1 MKKIISA
8 LLSVLMLLS
17 LASVAFAAENAIA
30 KEGSWLIS
38 ATSDMGSTIEKA
50 FDGDVNT
57 YWHTKYT
64 SNDGVNISSHDEC
77 PHTIT
82 VDFGKKIKVSGWEY
96 TPRVDN
102 GAGTI
107 LGHNIYA
114 SEDGKSFKLIYSGM
128 FEYPAGAEVRSP
140 AKESWGDVTMRAIK
154 IEITSSLGGYG
165 TAAEIKLFSGGTGT
179 AIKNGAAY
187 SEAKPGSTNT
197 DASKNNSASV
207 NDKAGRHSADGT
219 PFLDKT
225 GWTADVNSISGAVN
239 QIFDGNVDT
248 YWHSAFVAVGSEIQS
263 HDNPPY
269 HLVITLPQAVL
280 TSGIVLTPRT
290 DNQTGRIMGADI
302 YVSDSDDGEWFLL
315 KEGMTYESNAN
326 PKEMAFTAN
335 LKIKRVWVEITAG
348 MAGYGTLAEFDLMAP
363 KDEYETISYKDYAK
377 HEEENKLYEID
388 LSQATADYAGESW
401 GDHVPQNIFDGA
413 NATFWQTEAISAD
426 NWPAVFTVDL
436 KNTYNL
442 SEIRYLPRQ
451 SDDCHG
457 AWLDVTV
464 SGSSDGQQWFFL
476 NESITF
482 EQNTMQKIIPVENAK
497 NVRYVE
503 FQINKANASRV
514 SCAEISFFQTKADKD
529 AFDESKNEKYV
540 MQIGSKTIKSIK
552 GKTENVK
559 ELDVA
564 PYIVNGSTMIPLRGL
579 LEEMGALI
587 TWNGENETITIDNGQ
602 NIITLQIWN
611 YLVYVEGTRYG
622 TLRYTLLNPP
632 IISESRTFIPIRFI
646 SEQLGYKVTWDGQT
660 QTITIEK

>member
-17 LASVAFAAENAIA
+17 LTSVAFAAENVIA
-30 KEGSWLIS
+30 KDGSWVIG
-38 ATSDMGSTIEKA
+38 ATSDMGATVEKA

-64 SNDGVNISSHDEC
+64 SDDGVNISSHDEC

-102 GAGTI
+102 GTGTI

-114 SEDGKSFKLIYSGM
+114 SQDGKSFKLIYSGM
-128 FEYPAGAEVRSP
+128 FDYSAGGEVRSP
-140 AKESWGDVTMRAIK
+140 AKESWGDVEMRAIK
-154 IEITSSLGGYG
+154 IEATSSLGGYG
-165 TAAEIKLFSGGTGT
+165 TAAEIKFFRGGAGT
-179 AIKNGAAY
+179 AIKNGAIY
-187 SEAKPGSTNT
+187 SESKPGNNAGTTTVIT
-197 DASKNNSASV
+197 DKS
-207 NDKAGRHSADGT
+207 GRRSMDGT
-219 PFLDKT
+219 LFLDKT
-225 GWTADVNSISGAVN
+225 GWKAEVNSISSSVN
-239 QIFDGNVDT
+239 LIFDGNTDT

-269 HLVITLPQAVL
+269 HLIITLPNAVL

-302 YVSDSDDGEWFLL
+302 YVSDSDNGEWFLL
-315 KEGMTYESNAN
+315 KEGMTYEANAN

-348 MAGYGTLAEFDLMAP
+348 MAGYGTLAEFDLMAA
-363 KDEYETISYKDYAK
+363 KNDYETVSFEDYAK
-377 HEEENKLYEID
+377 HEEENMLYEID
-388 LSQATADYAGESW
+388 LSNAAIDYAGENW
-401 GDHVPQNIFDGA
+401 GDHVPQNIMDGA
-413 NATFWQTEAISAD
+413 NATFWQTEAIASD
-426 NWPAVFTVDL
+426 NWPTVFTVDL
-436 KNTYNL
+436 KDTYNL

-464 SGSSDGQQWFFL
+464 SGSRDGQEWFFL
-476 NESITF
+476 NEGITF
-482 EQNTMQKIIPVENAK
+482 EQNTMKKIIPVENAK

-514 SCAEISFFQTKADKD
+514 SCAEISFFQTKSDKD
-529 AFDESKNEKYV
+529 AFEELQSEKYV
-540 MQIGSKTIKSIK
+540 MQIGSKTIKSLK
-552 GKTENVK
+552 GKTESVK

-579 LEEMGALI
+579 LEEMGAKI
-587 TWNGENETITIDNGQ
+587 TWNGENETVIIDNGQ

-622 TLRYTLLNPP
+622 SLRYTLLNPP

-646 SEQLGYKVTWDGQT
+646 SEQLGYNVTWDGQT
-660 QTITIEK
+660 QTVTIEK

>member
-17 LASVAFAAENAIA
+17 LTSVAFAAENVIA
-30 KEGSWLIS
+30 KDGSWVID
-38 ATSDMGSTIEKA
+38 ATSDMGATVEKA

-64 SNDGVNISSHDEC
+64 SDDGVNISSHDEC

-102 GAGTI
+102 GTGTI

-114 SEDGKSFKLIYSGM
+114 SQDGKSFKLIYSGM
-128 FEYPAGAEVRSP
+128 FDYPAGGEVRSP
-140 AKESWGDVTMRAIK
+140 AKESWGDVEMRAIK
-154 IEITSSLGGYG
+154 IEATSSLGGYG
-165 TAAEIKLFSGGTGT
+165 TAAEIKFFRGGAGT
-179 AIKNGAAY
+179 AIKNGAIY
-187 SEAKPGSTNT
+187 SESKPGNDAGTTTVIT
-197 DASKNNSASV
+197 DKS
-207 NDKAGRHSADGT
+207 GRRSMDGT
-219 PFLDKT
+219 LFLDKT
-225 GWTADVNSISGAVN
+225 GWKAEVNSISSSVN
-239 QIFDGNVDT
+239 LIFDGNTDT

-269 HLVITLPQAVL
+269 HLIITLPNAVL

-302 YVSDSDDGEWFLL
+302 YVSDSDNGEWFLL
-315 KEGMTYESNAN
+315 KEGMTYEANAN

-348 MAGYGTLAEFDLMAP
+348 MAGYGTLAEFDLMAA
-363 KDEYETISYKDYAK
+363 KNDYETVSFEDYAK
-377 HEEENKLYEID
+377 HEEENMLYEID
-388 LSQATADYAGESW
+388 LSNAAIDYAGESW
-401 GDHVPQNIFDGA
+401 GEHVPQNIMDGA
-413 NATFWQTEAISAD
+413 NATFWQTEAIASD
-426 NWPAVFTVDL
+426 NWPTVFTVDL
-436 KNTYNL
+436 KDTYNL

-464 SGSSDGQQWFFL
+464 SGSRDGQEWFFL
-476 NESITF
+476 NEGITF
-482 EQNTMQKIIPVENAK
+482 EQNTMKKIIPVENAK

-514 SCAEISFFQTKADKD
+514 SCAEISFFQTKSDKD
-529 AFDESKNEKYV
+529 AFEELQSEKYV
-540 MQIGSKTIKSIK
+540 MQIGSKTIKSLK
-552 GKTENVK
+552 GKTESVK

-579 LEEMGALI
+579 LEEMGAKI
-587 TWNGENETITIDNGQ
+587 TWNGENETVIIDNGQ

-622 TLRYTLLNPP
+622 SLRYTLLNPP

-646 SEQLGYKVTWDGQT
+646 SEQLGYNVTWDGQT
-660 QTITIEK
+660 QTVTIEK